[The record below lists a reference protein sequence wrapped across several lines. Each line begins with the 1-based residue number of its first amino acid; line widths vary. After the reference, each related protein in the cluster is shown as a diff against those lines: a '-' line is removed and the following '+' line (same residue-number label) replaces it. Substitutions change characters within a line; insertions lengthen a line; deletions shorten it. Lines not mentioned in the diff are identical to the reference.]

1 MRNTV
6 EYMKRSCRIL
16 RRLTGSVGKVV
27 RYSPNRLLINSS
39 AALRDIYDHSRP
51 VKKSKAFAT
60 LSRILGAQTL
70 LTIID
75 KTVHRRRRKL
85 INQGF
90 SPEALAK
97 SEPIM
102 VEHVRVFCDQLLKQ
116 NPVNLDGWTQATN
129 IKDWCNYLVFDI
141 AGEFIF
147 GQNFHLLTS
156 PENRFIIDA
165 VLELNKRSGAYAQS
179 PTLAR
184 FHFDL
189 LWPPTAF
196 RLWRKSLQWR
206 GFVRERLQSQ
216 SQEEGKSPKGL
227 FYKLLGVKDP
237 ETGEPISYNELMAE
251 AQLLQV
257 A

>member
-1 MRNTV
+1 
-6 EYMKRSCRIL
+6 
-16 RRLTGSVGKVV
+16 
-27 RYSPNRLLINSS
+27 
-39 AALRDIYDHSRP
+39 
-51 VKKSKAFAT
+51 
-60 LSRILGAQTL
+60 
-70 LTIID
+70 
-75 KTVHRRRRKL
+75 
-85 INQGF
+85 
-90 SPEALAK
+90 
-97 SEPIM
+97 M
-102 VEHVRVFCDQLLKQ
+102 VEHVRIFCDQLLKQ
-116 NPVNLDGWTQATN
+116 SPVNHDGWTQATN
-129 IKDWCNYLVFDI
+129 VKDWCNYLAFDI
-141 AGEFIF
+141 ASEFIF

-189 LWPPTAF
+189 LWPPTAL
-196 RLWRKSLQWR
+196 RLLRKSLQWR

-216 SQEEGKSPKGL
+216 DENPKGL

-257 A
+257 AGT

>member
-1 MRNTV
+1 MDG
-6 EYMKRSCRIL
+6 L
-16 RRLTGSVGKVV
+16 RPPTSKIGVNPPL
-27 RYSPNRLLINSS
+27 PPPFLL
-39 AALRDIYDHSRP
+39 L
-51 VKKSKAFAT
+51 
-60 LSRILGAQTL
+60 QTL
-70 LTIID
+70 QTPYLTSIQLIS
-75 KTVHRRRRKL
+75 KL
-85 INQGF
+85 G
-90 SPEALAK
+90 
-97 SEPIM
+97 
-102 VEHVRVFCDQLLKQ
+102 
-116 NPVNLDGWTQATN
+116 
-129 IKDWCNYLVFDI
+129 NYLAFDI
-141 AGEFIF
+141 ASEFIF

-189 LWPPTAF
+189 LWPPTAL
-196 RLWRKSLQWR
+196 RLLRKSLQWR

-216 SQEEGKSPKGL
+216 DENPKGL

-257 A
+257 AGT